1 MRGDSPL
8 WGFPWKKSPARN
20 SADVY
25 LCLSREKSELYRLGF
40 QGSRWWSFG
49 VNQVTTKI
57 EVWLRFHGCAWL
69 LGRSMFGEIEGTEHC
84 KDISVSPPTPD
95 QARGTRSGSVRVGD
109 WPAVHTYV
117 ASTFSHQQPKKGR
130 MGTCWLME
138 FLTVPGAGHGLVCG
152 PQNVL
157 L

>member
-40 QGSRWWSFG
+40 GGSSWWSFG

-57 EVWLRFHGCAWL
+57 EVWLRFHSCAWL
-69 LGRSMFGEIEGTEHC
+69 LGHLMFGENEGTEHC
-84 KDISVSPPTPD
+84 KDLSASPPTPG
-95 QARGTRSGSVRVGD
+95 QARGMHSGSVRTRTG
-109 WPAVHTYV
+109 PPHTR
-117 ASTFSHQQPKKGR
+117 T
-130 MGTCWLME
+130 WLPRS
-138 FLTVPGAGHGLVCG
+138 LISSPRKAGWEHAG
-152 PQNVL
+152 
-157 L
+157 